1 MRRLFTLLPLVLAIA
16 PWAPL
21 GAQVHS
27 HDHTSPYT
35 GLLDR
40 EIKALSDD
48 EIRGLLAGEG
58 MGMALAA
65 ELNRYPGPRHVLDM
79 GPMLGLSQ
87 EQEASIRA
95 VFEEMQ
101 KEATALGSEIVE
113 LERELDRSFAE
124 GAITE
129 LRLEELLESIGQS
142 RARLRFTHLR
152 AHLELLPLL
161 TESQRERYERAR
173 GYGG

>member
-1 MRRLFTLLPLVLAIA
+1 MRRSLTLLPFILAIA
-16 PWAPL
+16 PSAPL
-21 GAQVHS
+21 GGQVHS

-35 GLLDR
+35 AFLDR

-58 MGMALAA
+58 LGMALAA

-79 GPMLGLSQ
+79 GPMLALSQ
-87 EQEASIRA
+87 EQEGSIRA

-101 KEATALGSEIVE
+101 EEAKALGSELVD

-124 GAITE
+124 GAIDEPT
-129 LRLEELLESIGQS
+129 LEEPLESIG
-142 RARLRFTHLR
+142 RVGARLRFTHLR
-152 AHLELLPLL
+152 AHLEVLPLL
-161 TESQRERYERAR
+161 TESQRERYERGR